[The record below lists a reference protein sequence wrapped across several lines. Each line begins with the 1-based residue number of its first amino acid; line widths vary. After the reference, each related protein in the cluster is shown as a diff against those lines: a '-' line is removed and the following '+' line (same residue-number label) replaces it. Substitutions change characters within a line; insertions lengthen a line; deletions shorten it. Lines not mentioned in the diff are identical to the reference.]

1 MGRIVRYQLII
12 SRHMATVITRHS
24 LTLIIF
30 TTLNFSP
37 TEINITLEHLS
48 ALFKGVNNC
57 QTVGG
62 AMRKTAQLIIAGVDY
77 ELINSLTY
85 SDDSVV

>member
-1 MGRIVRYQLII
+1 
-12 SRHMATVITRHS
+12 MATVITRHS

-30 TTLNFSP
+30 TTLNFSQ
-37 TEINITLEHLS
+37 TEININLEHLRL
-48 ALFKGVNNC
+48 LFNGVNNC

-62 AMRKTAQLIIAGVDY
+62 VMRKTAQLIIAGVDY

>member
-1 MGRIVRYQLII
+1 
-12 SRHMATVITRHS
+12 MATVITRHS

-37 TEINITLEHLS
+37 TEINIKMEYLS

-57 QTVGG
+57 QTVDGV
-62 AMRKTAQLIIAGVDY
+62 MMKTALLILAGVDY
-77 ELINSLTY
+77 ELINCLTY

>member
-1 MGRIVRYQLII
+1 
-12 SRHMATVITRHS
+12 MATVITRHS

-37 TEINITLEHLS
+37 TEINICNSE

-62 AMRKTAQLIIAGVDY
+62 VMRKTAQLIIAGVDY

-85 SDDSVV
+85 SDDSVA